1 MQFLSDLTI
10 RARLSFGFG
19 IILALMVILVTL
31 GIQKVDF
38 IDRTL
43 AEITDVN
50 SVKQRYAINYR
61 GSVHDRAIAI
71 RDVTLASS
79 SSQLNEFQH
88 EIDELAEFYRDS
100 EQKMQAMIKSGEHF
114 SAEELAILKDIDR
127 VQEQTLPLID
137 QIIDAKTRG
146 ESVDAIV
153 LSEARPAFIQWLN
166 DINRFIDYQEA
177 ANQTATPEARD
188 VASGFGQLML
198 ALLGC
203 AVVFS
208 ALIGIIIERSIRA
221 SLGGE
226 LATAQKSLSKM
237 AEGNLSESIQTN
249 FDDSMMASLS
259 SMQGTIGS
267 TVSNIVSASE
277 QLSVQ
282 LHDVSDRSRDVLKAA
297 EQQAELTTNT
307 AYQLNLIRENSDQVS
322 QIASHTE
329 DNSSVTV
336 DYAKQGLNVVKASA
350 QEMELISDTVNN
362 TVEQIRQLEEQT
374 KKIGGIA
381 SVISGISEQTNLLA
395 LNAAIEAA
403 RAGETGRGFAVVADE
418 VRQLAQRTGEATAE
432 IDKMINEV
440 QAQARSS
447 MDAMETTQPQVENG
461 RRQTL
466 QASELLQNIEQHASD
481 SLMRV
486 REVVTAASSQLDS
499 IVEITNAMDQVKG
512 MSTQSIDIIQ
522 TNNQATDALGKLS
535 EALKGDVS
543 FFKV

>member
-100 EQKMQAMIKSGEHF
+100 EQKMQAMIKSGEYF

-127 VQEQTLPLID
+127 IQEQTLPLID

-403 RAGETGRGFAVVADE
+403 RAGETGRGFAVVADK

-512 MSTQSIDIIQ
+512 VSTQSIDIIQ

>member
-100 EQKMQAMIKSGEHF
+100 EQKMQAMIKSGEYF

-127 VQEQTLPLID
+127 IQEQTLPLID